1 MSKVILVTG
10 SNAGIGL
17 ELVRLLAKENVVYMT
32 SRNEVSGKESQCVC
46 LHRLGLVPTAR
57 VTGRS

>member
-17 ELVRLLAKENVVYMT
+17 ELVGLLAKENVVYLYD
-32 SRNEVSGKESQCVC
+32 VQK
-46 LHRLGLVPTAR
+46 
-57 VTGRS
+57 

>member
-1 MSKVILVTG
+1 MSKVILITG

-17 ELVRLLAKENVVYMT
+17 ELVRLSAKENVVYMT
-32 SRNEVSGKESQCVC
+32 SRNEAAGKESQCVC
-46 LHRLGLVPTAR
+46 FHCLALVPTAQ